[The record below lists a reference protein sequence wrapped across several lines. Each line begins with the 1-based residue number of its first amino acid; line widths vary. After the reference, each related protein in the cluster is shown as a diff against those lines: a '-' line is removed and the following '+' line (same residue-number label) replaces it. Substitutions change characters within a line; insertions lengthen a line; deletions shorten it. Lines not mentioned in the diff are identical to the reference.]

1 MVLADKLP
9 GLFIALEGLDGSGK
23 TTIAARMATAFR
35 SAGREVILTR
45 EPGGTTV
52 GNQIR
57 NLVLGPDSHDIMP
70 ETEVLLFAADR
81 AQHVAEVIRP
91 GLNRGAVV
99 ISDRFVDS
107 SLAYQ
112 WGGRGLSKELVFAAQ
127 RLATGGLEPH
137 LKLFL
142 DLPIEVALARRLA
155 EDGTVNR
162 LDKEKVLFHERV
174 RAAYLSLS
182 EHDRDRWRKIDAT
195 RSVDAVWAD
204 VVSVIEELHDQDSTF
219 ANMPGVAESRGP
231 L

>member
-1 MVLADKLP
+1 MDLAEELP
-9 GLFIALEGLDGSGK
+9 GFFIALEGIDGSGK
-23 TTIAARMATAFR
+23 TTIAARLATTFR

-45 EPGGTTV
+45 EPGGTPI
-52 GNQIR
+52 GEQIR
-57 NLVLGPDSHDIMP
+57 DLVLGPDSHDVMP

-91 GLNRGAVV
+91 GLKRGAVV

-137 LKLFL
+137 VKLLF
-142 DLPIEVALARRLA
+142 DLPVEDALARRLA
-155 EDGTVNR
+155 EDGTTNR
-162 LDKEKVLFHERV
+162 LDMEELLFHERV
-174 RAAYLSLS
+174 RAAYLSLA
-182 EHDRDRWRKIDAT
+182 EHGPEHWRRIDAS
-195 RSVDAVWAD
+195 RPVDSVWAE
-204 VVSVIEELHDQDSTF
+204 VVGVIEDINDLDLHLDTW
-219 ANMPGVAESRGP
+219 PIVAESRGP